1 MRTGS
6 NRKWNW
12 NDMGRRRKSST
23 FEDLM
28 AVLMLLPRKISLVLI
43 VPAYFGFHW
52 LSKLPPPQIHD
63 VRELGASIGPTY
75 ARILGLYLQYIAPF
89 MLALAAFANV
99 IHKRR
104 RAALLAQT
112 EQRGVDAPLLAM
124 NWRQFERLVAAYFE
138 REGYEVRMTP
148 DGADGGVDV
157 VLKRGGETFL
167 VQCKQWRAT
176 KVGVSVVRE
185 LFGVM
190 AARGATGAFVVS
202 IGPYTRD
209 AQAFTEGRNI
219 KLIDAHQLLKTPP
232 AAANAA
238 PVATTT
244 QPQPRVAP
252 HAPTAAAGTAPA
264 PSMAATQTA
273 TQIPVATPAS
283 TCPRCGSAL
292 VQRVAKQGPNAGR
305 AFLGCSTYP
314 ACRYI
319 GPIAGTATPAK
330 SA

>member
-1 MRTGS
+1 
-6 NRKWNW
+6 
-12 NDMGRRRKSST
+12 MGRRRKSST

-28 AVLMLLPRKISLVLI
+28 AVLMLLPWKISLVLI

-75 ARILGLYLQYIAPF
+75 ARILGLYLQYIVPF
-89 MLALAAFANV
+89 MLALAALANV
-99 IHKRR
+99 VHKRR

-157 VLKRGGETFL
+157 VLKRGSETFL

-219 KLIDAHQLLKTPP
+219 KLINAHQLLKTPP
-232 AAANAA
+232 AAANAVQAATVHA
-238 PVATTT
+238 PL
-244 QPQPRVAP
+244 RVAP
-252 HAPTAAAGTAPA
+252 QAPIAAAMPAPTSPA
-264 PSMAATQTA
+264 AATQTA
-273 TQIPVATPAS
+273 AKVAVTAPAS
-283 TCPRCGSAL
+283 ACPRCGSAL

-319 GPIAGTATPAK
+319 GPVAADAAPAPTA
-330 SA
+330 